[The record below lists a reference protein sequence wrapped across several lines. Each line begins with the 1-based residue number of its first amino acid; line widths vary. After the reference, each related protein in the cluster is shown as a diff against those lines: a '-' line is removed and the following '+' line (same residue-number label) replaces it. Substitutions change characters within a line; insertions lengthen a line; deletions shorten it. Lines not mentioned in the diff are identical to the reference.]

1 MALASSNGNYLYGKG
16 RVYFKTSGGTAYID
30 LGNVPKF
37 ELAIELTKAEHY
49 SSRSGIKEK
58 DLELITQKKA
68 TTTFSLEEF
77 SAENINLAFLGDSL
91 QTSSQAAGYVA
102 NTSTALVDDQYVD
115 LGKHNVYVTK
125 ITHGSV
131 TGTAFVAGET
141 ITGGTSSAAGK
152 VGWKTSTYVEL
163 YDVVAADNFVVGET
177 ITGGTGNGTATI
189 TAVETVEDIIVGNAS
204 PIVTRYVAGTDYNV
218 DSQAGFIRMLA
229 SGAITSPAF
238 LTYDYEANT
247 LQAVRAMANSTS
259 RGELMFI
266 GDPDQGPKMR
276 VQCWDVSLTI
286 SGSVGLISDDV
297 ASIPMTGEI
306 LSSATLHSTEPFFR
320 ATVIS

>member
-1 MALASSNGNYLYGKG
+1 MTLASSNENYLYGKG
-16 RVYFKTSGGTAYID
+16 RVYFKPSGGSGYID
-30 LGNVPKF
+30 VGNVPKF

-77 SAENINLAFLGDSL
+77 SAENINMAFLGDTL
-91 QTSSQAAGYVA
+91 QTSTQAAGYVA
-102 NTSTALVDDQYVD
+102 NTSTALVDDQFID
-115 LGKHNVYVTK
+115 LGKKNVFVTK
-125 ITHGSV
+125 VTHGTV
-131 TGTAFVAGET
+131 TGTAFALGEV
-141 ITGGTSSAAGK
+141 ITGGTSSATGK

-163 YDVVAADNFVVGET
+163 YDVDGTFVIGET
-177 ITGGTGNGTATI
+177 ITGGTGNGTAAT
-189 TAVETVEDIIVGNAS
+189 TAVETTEDVIVCNAAS
-204 PIVTRYVAGTDYNV
+204 ATVRYDAGDDYTV
-218 DSQAGFIRMLA
+218 DSQAGFVRMLSA
-229 SGAITSPAF
+229 GDITSPAF
-238 LTYDYEANT
+238 LTYDYAAAT
-247 LQAVRAMANSTS
+247 LQAVRALANSSS

-306 LSSATLHSTEPFFR
+306 LSSPTLHSTEPFFR

>member
-1 MALASSNGNYLYGKG
+1 MALAPSSQNYMYGKG
-16 RVYFKTSGGTAYID
+16 RLYFTPIGTSGKID
-30 LGNVPKF
+30 LGNVPKL
-37 ELAIELTKAEHY
+37 EMAIELSKAEHF

-58 DLELITQKKA
+58 DLELITQMKGN
-68 TTTFSLEEF
+68 TTFSLEEF
-77 SAENINLAFLGDSL
+77 SIENINLAFLGDGV
-91 QTSSQAAGYVA
+91 QTSVQAAGYVA
-102 NTSTALVDDQYVD
+102 NTSTALIDDRYIG
-115 LGKHNVYVTK
+115 LGKHNVYITK
-125 ITHGSV
+125 ITHSAV
-131 TGTAFVAGET
+131 TGTAFAAGET
-141 ITGGTSSAAGK
+141 ITGGTSAAAGK

-163 YDVVAADNFVVGET
+163 YDVIAADVFVVGET

-218 DSQAGFIRMLA
+218 DSKAGFIRMLA

-238 LTYDYEANT
+238 LTYDYETNT
-247 LQAVRAMANSTS
+247 LQAVRAMANSSS
-259 RGELMFI
+259 RGYLEFV
-266 GDPDQGPKMR
+266 GDPDQGPKMY

-320 ATVIS
+320 ATEIS

>member
-1 MALASSNGNYLYGKG
+1 MTLASSNQNYMYGKG
-16 RVYFKTSGGTAYID
+16 RVYFKPSGGAGYID

-77 SAENINLAFLGDSL
+77 SAENINLAFLGDTL
-91 QTSSQAAGYVA
+91 QNSTQAAGYVA
-102 NTSTALVDDQYVD
+102 NTSTALVDDQFVD
-115 LGKHNVYVTK
+115 LNKKNVFITR
-125 ITHGSV
+125 ITHGAV
-131 TGTAFVAGET
+131 TGTAFALGET
-141 ITGGTSSAAGK
+141 ITGGTSDATGK
-152 VGWKTSTYVEL
+152 VGWKTSTYIEL
-163 YDVVAADNFVVGET
+163 YDVDGTFEVGET
-177 ITGGTGNGTATI
+177 ITGGTGNGTATTTSI
-189 TAVETVEDIIVGNAS
+189 ETAEDIIVCDAA
-204 PIVTRYVAGTDYNV
+204 TATARYVAGEDYTV

-229 SGAITSPAF
+229 AGDITSPAF
-238 LTYDYEANT
+238 LTYDYPTAT
-247 LQAVRAMANSTS
+247 LQAVRALANSSS

-286 SGSVGLISDDV
+286 SGAVGLISDDV

-306 LSSATLHSTEPFFR
+306 LSSPSLHSQEPFFR